1 MNSLTNLTSAK
12 VRRFFLIAALVIC
25 PFLAVQNGNAQP
37 PMVTAN
43 LFANT
48 NMGGPFNSSTITIT
62 QNQQFFLQLQITTN
76 FISSGITYFLQ
87 SNNGSG
93 LFRITARM
101 WTMQGG
107 VIFPYPDP
115 TTGDATLFTGNNSLL
130 DPVNNHD
137 LGATNNGEDTDPA
150 GTYTIAIL
158 TIDTM
163 NAPVGQYTI
172 FTDRGIVTDRTGGN
186 FDDRA
191 FTAMA
196 TINVIPE
203 PTTVGLAVIGGG
215 MLLVAGYR
223 KHRRSKAA

>member
-1 MNSLTNLTSAK
+1 MNSLPNLTSAK

-25 PFLAVQNGNAQP
+25 PFLAMQSGNAQT
-37 PMVTAN
+37 VTAT
-43 LFANT
+43 LFGST
-48 NMGGPFNSSTITIT
+48 SPSGPFSSSTITIT
-62 QNQQFFLQLQITTN
+62 QNQTFYLQLQITTN
-76 FISSGITYFLQ
+76 FISSGITFFVQ

-93 LFRITARM
+93 LFRVVARDM
-101 WTMQGG
+101 TGN
-107 VIFPYPDP
+107 PYPDP
-115 TTGDATLFTGNNSLL
+115 TTDDATAFGGDAGLL
-130 DPVNNHD
+130 NPVNDFD
-137 LGATNNGEDTDPA
+137 LGSTNNGSTTDPA

-158 TIDTM
+158 TFNTL
-163 NAPVGQYTI
+163 NAPVGTYTI
-172 FTDRGIVTDRTGGN
+172 FTDRGIVTDRTNNG
-186 FDDRA
+186 FEDRA